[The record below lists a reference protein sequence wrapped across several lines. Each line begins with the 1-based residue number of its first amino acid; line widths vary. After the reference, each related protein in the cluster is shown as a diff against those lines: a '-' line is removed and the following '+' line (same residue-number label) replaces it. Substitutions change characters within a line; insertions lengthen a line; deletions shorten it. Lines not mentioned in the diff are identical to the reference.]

1 MLTKAV
7 IESLYKKFDK
17 RCPSPDELEIAILFE
32 HLSGAHEVMIDEHA
46 SLIINSLPLSSPFH
60 SLPLR
65 NIHAIVNF
73 EDEVAIVLHSSII
86 ILDKHTPNVFIN
98 LKATGQTF
106 SDRIISLFHHSPAN
120 E

>member
-1 MLTKAV
+1 M
-7 IESLYKKFDK
+7 
-17 RCPSPDELEIAILFE
+17 
-32 HLSGAHEVMIDEHA
+32 
-46 SLIINSLPLSSPFH
+46 
-60 SLPLR
+60 
-65 NIHAIVNF
+65 
-73 EDEVAIVLHSSII
+73 LHSSII